1 MPHDFPQLV
10 GAIVKGLVIGV
21 IVVAA
26 ISGWR
31 WLHGQPLRPQGRKRR
46 VHELPIWLWILGI
59 FMFGGAS
66 VGSLATHMP
75 SFSVAFGV
83 AALLY
88 LSGLVYTLI
97 VRRRVGLTNR

>member
-1 MPHDFPQLV
+1 
-10 GAIVKGLVIGV
+10 
-21 IVVAA
+21 
-26 ISGWR
+26 
-31 WLHGQPLRPQGRKRR
+31 
-46 VHELPIWLWILGI
+46 
-59 FMFGGAS
+59 MFGGAS